1 MLANFVPC
9 FVVACFVMGIVDDA
23 VDDAVDGAVD
33 GAALGVDELS
43 NTIAVPY
50 VDASRHRLRNANIV
64 IHRHLE

>member
-1 MLANFVPC
+1 MG
-9 FVVACFVMGIVDDA
+9 VVND
-23 VDDAVDGAVD
+23 
-33 GAALGVDELS
+33 VDELS